1 MYNIVRCSSSIQ
13 RRDSAHNTPYTPDYH
28 YRPNLLLKLPAHFL
42 HRSLKK
48 KETLRLAT
56 VTTPRM
62 QIELCFHVVCRRIHS
77 SSAKSRAELRCS
89 GSHCSIFRMKRRKDA
104 LSSSSLSSVARRVVS
119 RSSSDLESGR
129 GIPTEN
135 SPCGR
140 VKLVGG
146 KDDKHLTS
154 ADLIFFFLY
163 SSPWS
168 EKNLSLNLARARRLG
183 GGGPRRAIISAR

>member
-13 RRDSAHNTPYTPDYH
+13 RKVETAHT
-28 YRPNLLLKLPAHFL
+28 RPHTRLLLLKLPTHFL
-42 HRSLKK
+42 HRSLKEK
-48 KETLRLAT
+48 RHAT
-56 VTTPRM
+56 VTTRM
-62 QIELCFHVVCRRIHS
+62 QILTCELCFHLVCRIIHS

-89 GSHCSIFRMKRRKDA
+89 GSHCSIFRMKRRKDS
-104 LSSSSLSSVARRVVS
+104 LSSSLLSSVARRVVS

-140 VKLVGG
+140 GKLAGG
-146 KDDKHLTS
+146 KDDKHSTS
-154 ADLIFFFLY
+154 ADLKKKKKLY

-168 EKNLSLNLARARRLG
+168 EKNLSLSLARARTLG